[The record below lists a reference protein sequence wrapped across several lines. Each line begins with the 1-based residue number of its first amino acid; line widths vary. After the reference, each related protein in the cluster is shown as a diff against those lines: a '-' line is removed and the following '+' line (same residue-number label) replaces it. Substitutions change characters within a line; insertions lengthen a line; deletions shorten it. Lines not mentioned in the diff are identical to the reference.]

1 MHSWSGYGHVHG
13 TALAVSTFFFFFFG
27 QTPSNWW
34 KDKMTFLPDLPLNT
48 QLILQLV
55 KATDPNNKKNL
66 LTHGIQGHFMFE
78 VFFTSS
84 ETYKQII

>member
-1 MHSWSGYGHVHG
+1 
-13 TALAVSTFFFFFFG
+13 
-27 QTPSNWW
+27 
-34 KDKMTFLPDLPLNT
+34 MTFLPDLPLNT